1 MGQKKECEEA
11 LAEAMPI
18 YHKAL
23 GALKTLKK
31 EDIDEVKNYKI
42 VAPEVEKVFQAVC
55 LLYGRKQNFDEAK
68 KMMSNP
74 NQFLTD
80 LQTYKA
86 DNMSEKMHKALQ
98 KFSRDPGL
106 TPEILESKS
115 KACKSICLFIRAM
128 DNYVEVMKV
137 IKPK

>member
-1 MGQKKECEEA
+1 MGQKSECEAA
-11 LAEAMPI
+11 LATAMPI
-18 YHKAL
+18 YHDAL
-23 GALKTLKK
+23 KALKTLKK

-74 NQFLTD
+74 NQFLAD
-80 LQTYKA
+80 LQSYKA
-86 DNMSEKMHKALQ
+86 DSMPEKMHKALQ
-98 KFSRDPGL
+98 KFSRDDKL
-106 TPEILESKS
+106 TPEILEQKS
-115 KACKSICLFIRAM
+115 KACKSICMFIRAM